1 MMDRQTKSRMNG
13 QLRRALGTWDLTL
26 LAVAAVVNLNVVPVI
41 AASGRGTVW
50 FWLAAILFFFIP
62 QGVAVIELS
71 HHMPGEGGAYLWAK
85 QSFGEFHGFLCGWLY
100 WTSNMF
106 FVPTLLF
113 YLSGIPAYFGK
124 TAFAGLGEN
133 RLFFFAVTFSLL
145 WITIWVNVRGVNIGK
160 WVSNTGGAITVVLAS
175 LLIGLGAITAIRQH
189 PDFSLA
195 TFSIPSDE
203 WQTVSLFGVVCFAM
217 VGLELGSVMG
227 DEIRDPQRTLP
238 RAVMIAALFSGIL
251 YVGAT
256 LSITVAV
263 PSKEIALLQG
273 ELQAIGKMASALHLG
288 WLVIPVG
295 VLLVGSIAGSVSAWV
310 SGSARMIFVS
320 GLDSYLPR
328 ALGHIHPRYGTPS
341 TALIVFGALSTVIL
355 CMSFPG
361 ASVKEAYLT
370 LLDLS
375 LVLQN
380 LAYLYIFGSL
390 FRVAF
395 RPGFPSYLG
404 KWKTRFAAVSGLLA
418 TGIGVIVAFVPSRQI
433 SSVAAFEA
441 KLIVTSA
448 LFLGGARMLFR
459 YYSAKKP
466 SYN

>member
-1 MMDRQTKSRMNG
+1 MDRQTKGCMDG
-13 QLRRALGTWDLTL
+13 QLRRALGTRDLTL
-26 LAVAAVVNLNVVPVI
+26 LAIAAVVNLNVVPVI

-50 FWLAAILFFFIP
+50 FWLAALLFFFIP
-62 QGVAVIELS
+62 QGIAVIELS

-124 TAFAGLGEN
+124 AAFAGLGES
-133 RLFFFAVTFSLL
+133 RSFFFALTFSLL
-145 WITIWVNVRGVNIGK
+145 WLTIWINVRGINVGK
-160 WVSNTGGAITVVLAS
+160 WISNAGGAITMALAT
-175 LLIGLGAITAIRQH
+175 LLIGLATVTAIRQH
-189 PDFSLA
+189 PDLSLA

-238 RAVMIAALFSGIL
+238 RAVMIAAFCSGFL
-251 YVGAT
+251 YIGAT

-263 PSKEIALLQG
+263 PPKEIALLQG
-273 ELQAIGKMASALHLG
+273 ELQAIGKMASALHLA

-295 VLLVGSIAGSVSAWV
+295 ALLVGSIAGSVSAWV

-328 ALGHIHPRYGTPS
+328 ALGYIHPRYGTPS

-355 CMSFPG
+355 CMSFAG
-361 ASVKEAYLT
+361 ATVKKAYLT

-390 FRVAF
+390 FHLAF
-395 RPGFPSYLG
+395 RRGFPLFLG
-404 KWKTRFAAVSGLLA
+404 RWKTRFAAVSGLLT
-418 TGIGVIVAFVPSRQI
+418 TGIGVMVAFIPSRQI

-441 KLIVTSA
+441 KLLTTSV
-448 LFLGGARMLFR
+448 LFLGGAGLLFR
-459 YYSAKKP
+459 HYSRKKP